1 MCGVRKIL
9 INIKDLVSGQGI
21 FIPLP
26 PICYK
31 RRWRSVR
38 KFIDNINKYLQ
49 YASIISMAAMLLVI
63 FSQVIFR
70 YVLHHSLTFSEELAR
85 YLFVYTVFFGIA
97 VVARQNGHIV
107 MEVLTQ
113 KLKGRVA
120 KYTKIIVYICT
131 LSFVIIL
138 FYNGIRMMILTSY
151 QLSPALRISMSYV
164 YFAIPAASFV
174 MFCNILILISDTL
187 HSDI

>member
-1 MCGVRKIL
+1 LRKI
-9 INIKDLVSGQGI
+9 
-21 FIPLP
+21 
-26 PICYK
+26 
-31 RRWRSVR
+31 
-38 KFIDNINKYLQ
+38 IDSINKYLK
-49 YASIISMAAMLLVI
+49 YATIASMSIMLLII
-63 FSQVIFR
+63 FFQVIFR

-85 YLFVYTVFFGIA
+85 YLFVYTVFFGTA
-97 VVARQNGHIV
+97 VVARENGHIV

-113 KLKGRVA
+113 KLKGKVA
-120 KYTKIIVYICT
+120 KYIKIIAYICT

-138 FYNGIRMMILTSY
+138 FYNGIKMMILTSY

-187 HSDI
+187 HSDV